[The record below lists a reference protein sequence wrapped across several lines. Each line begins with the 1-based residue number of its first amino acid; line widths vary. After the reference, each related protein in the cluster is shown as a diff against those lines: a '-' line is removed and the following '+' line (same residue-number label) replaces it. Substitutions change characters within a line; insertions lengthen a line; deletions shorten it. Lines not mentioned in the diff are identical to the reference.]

1 MQKVFVTGASG
12 FVGLQL
18 VTRLK
23 SEGISVRCLV
33 RKRKHPGHVR
43 PRVPL
48 LHSIIIFP

>member
-33 RKRKHPGHVR
+33 RKRKHPGHVH
-43 PRVPL
+43 PGCYLCTVSL
-48 LHSIIIFP
+48 YTI